1 MSAVETVG
9 AESDAPTT
17 LLARVRR
24 AGSKQLL
31 TMSGQLVAG
40 VGNMIISALFAR
52 VLLPGDY
59 AVLVSF
65 VSAYVLMHMV
75 GSSVTAAVAIEPD
88 LYRRL
93 FRRGLALGLGVGAV
107 LAALSGVLSPL
118 LNLPVPVIILL
129 GTAGPSAVLLA
140 LARGRLYGTQSVR
153 GTVATLITEPIGRAI
168 VGLGLGSFIGPVGAA
183 VGVVAAG
190 YAALAA
196 ATIAARIGPQVP
208 PVASNRARR
217 SAARDSGPVYVT
229 ITFLLVACLASA
241 NAIFSNRQLD
251 PGQAGIFA
259 AVATIGSAAY
269 FATGTIPMMLSGNRD
284 TGRSG
289 LLVAVAVAG
298 IVSVAGVGVVAL
310 LPAKVYAMVLGPHYA
325 SVGDYVVAYV
335 AAMGALGIGRVLI
348 AQLCKT
354 GLSRAAAV
362 LSALAVAVQVA
373 VLVPAHSATAVVA
386 ATAAGCT
393 TLLVGS
399 AAVLLRESWRT
410 RTRPEVGTA
419 DPDHEAEP
427 ALIMPA
433 VEREPLAARLKALWP
448 LWLAMAIGIALRVI
462 VTRSI
467 WVDEAIS
474 IQQSQLPYPEMINT
488 LKNDDVHPPLYD
500 TVLWVLV
507 HLTGSTAE
515 YIVRLPSLL
524 AGTACIP
531 ISYAMAQDLWNRR
544 TAIVAGFVV
553 AFAPVAVWYSQEA
566 RMYGIWMLGAT
577 ILAWCQIRI
586 LRDVREGK
594 GFGSLTDWA
603 GFSVLTA
610 GMIYVQWFTALPI
623 ITQHLIFLV
632 AALRIRKAKFFRN
645 WLLSIGVQ
653 LVLFAP
659 LVPYML
665 DQFGN
670 IIAAQGASTAPSQ
683 TGSDAATTGK
693 PDVYAAVANT
703 IWSVWGYHAD
713 STMVQL
719 GALWPVAVL
728 VCFAALG
735 RVRDRNNLI
744 ILAIGILPPIMLFLI
759 AFERRQ
765 FFELRYFD
773 STVPMLLLLVA
784 RSAASWGRGPLTRL
798 LLPVVTVASLGA
810 GLADQQVNQSNPRV
824 YDFRG
829 AVSWVKDNSQPQD
842 VVLYAPNFLA
852 HELEYYPSGLT
863 TLDANS
869 AHPDRPQTGMP
880 AIPKQGRRVFV
891 FGSFLEE
898 PQVAGQ
904 VGGVLSEL
912 ERSDNTHKV
921 AVHSLANVRVWEF
934 KQMPPDK
941 NSSSKN
947 SSSKSSSSKNSS
959 GKSSKHSDHQS
970 TKGGK

>member
-1 MSAVETVG
+1 MSAVDTARTGSGGPGSGG
-9 AESDAPTT
+9 AESGAPTT

-52 VLLPGDY
+52 VLLPGEY

-75 GSSVTAAVAIEPD
+75 GSSVTAAVAIDPG
-88 LYRRL
+88 LHKRL
-93 FRRGLALGLGVGAV
+93 FRRGLALGLGVGAI

-129 GTAGPSAVLLA
+129 GAAGPSAVLLA
-140 LARGRLYGTQSVR
+140 LARGRLYGTQSVG
-153 GTVATLITEPIGRAI
+153 GTVATLITEPIGRAVI
-168 VGLGLGSFIGPVGAA
+168 GLLLGSVIGPVGAA

-196 ATIAARIGPQVP
+196 ASIAARRGPDVLPQV
-208 PVASNRARR
+208 AEDTGRHARRARTG
-217 SAARDSGPVYVT
+217 DSLYVT

-241 NAIFSNRQLD
+241 NAIFSNRQLG
-251 PGQAGIFA
+251 PGEAGVFA

-269 FATGTIPMMLSGNRD
+269 FATGTIPMMLSGSRD
-284 TGRSG
+284 SGRSS
-289 LLVAVAVAG
+289 LLVAVGVAG
-298 IVSVAGVGVVAL
+298 AVSLAGVGVVAL
-310 LPAKVYAMVLGPHYA
+310 LPARAYAMVLGEHYA

-335 AAMGALGIGRVLI
+335 AAMAALGIGRVLI

-354 GLSRAAAV
+354 GLARAAAV
-362 LSALAVAVQVA
+362 LSALSVAVQVG
-373 VLVPAHSATAVVA
+373 VLIPAHSASAVVA
-386 ATAAGCT
+386 ATAAGCGM
-393 TLLVGS
+393 LLVGS
-399 AAVLLRESWRT
+399 AVVLLRE
-410 RTRPEVGTA
+410 
-419 DPDHEAEP
+419 
-427 ALIMPA
+427 
-433 VEREPLAARLKALWP
+433 ARLQRAMVVVDPEASRTAVRPAAAPAPAAPPVVQRVPLGSRIKGLWP
-448 LWLAMAIGIALRVI
+448 LWLAMALGIGLRVV

-474 IQQSQLPYPEMINT
+474 IQQAQLPYPDMINT
-488 LKNDDVHPPLYD
+488 LKNDDVHPPLFH
-500 TVLWVLV
+500 TILWALV

-531 ISYAMAQDLWNRR
+531 ISYAMAKDLWNRR
-544 TAIVAGFVV
+544 TAVVAGFVV
-553 AFAPVAVWYSQEA
+553 AVAPVAVWYSQEA
-566 RMYGIWMLGAT
+566 RMYGLWMLGAT

-586 LRDVREGK
+586 LRDIKQGK
-594 GFGSLTDWA
+594 GYGSLADWA
-603 GFSVLTA
+603 GFTVVTA
-610 GMIYVQWFTALPI
+610 AMIYVQWFTALPI
-623 ITQHLIFLV
+623 ITQHLIFLIAV
-632 AALRIRKAKFFRN
+632 LKVRKWRFVRN
-645 WLLSIGVQ
+645 WLLSAVVQ
-653 LVLFAP
+653 LILFAP

-683 TGSDAATTGK
+683 TGSDTATTGK

-719 GALWPVAVL
+719 GAFWPVAVL
-728 VCFAALG
+728 MCFAALG
-735 RVRDRNNLI
+735 RVRDRTNLI
-744 ILAIGILPPIMLFLI
+744 LATIAVAPPAMLFLVG
-759 AFERRQ
+759 FERRQ

-773 STVPMLLLLVA
+773 STVPMLLLVLA
-784 RSAASWGRGPLTRL
+784 RMAATWGRGPLTKL
-798 LLPVVTVASLGA
+798 LLPVVTIASLGA
-810 GLADQQVNQSNPRV
+810 GLVDQQINQSNPRV

-829 AVSWVKDNSQPQD
+829 AVSWVKANSQPQD
-842 VVLYAPNFLA
+842 VVLYAPNFLRT
-852 HELEYYPSGLT
+852 ELEYYPSGLT

-869 AHPDRPQTGMP
+869 AHPSRPQTGMP

-904 VGGVLSEL
+904 VGGVLSDL
-912 ERSDNTHKV
+912 DRASNTKRL
-921 AVHSLANVRVWEF
+921 AVHSVANVKVWEY
-934 KQMPPDK
+934 QQLPP
-941 NSSSKN
+941 
-947 SSSKSSSSKNSS
+947 SKSGTSKTDT
-959 GKSSKHSDHQS
+959 KQ